1 MSEASP
7 HAPATWTLQDTRAL
21 CIVGELRAALNLSS
35 PRPGLSGLSLQGQSL
50 PGSILQ
56 VAFDPA
62 ASDTPARLSDAYIR
76 RSDLVATYIPTEA
89 YPFRTQIYWRGV
101 ADNAALAVVDL
112 IVSVQTHLL
121 DTRPE
126 LQASVS
132 LQGELLRLRDGGDG
146 HFEPV
151 EYRSAADDAD
161 APGCFLWRI
170 AGSHLSFAGMIHP
183 ADRRDLRIER
193 DGDQTRVGFGLFWCF
208 LEKGV
213 ILRARLRGVFLP
225 REGDD
230 AAAVNWYRDLVA
242 AKPPLTT

>member
-7 HAPATWTLQDTRAL
+7 PAPATWTLQDTRAQY
-21 CIVGELRAALNLSS
+21 IAGELRGTVDLTS
-35 PRPGLSGLSLQGQSL
+35 PRPGLSGLSLRGQSL

-62 ASDTPARLSDAYIR
+62 ASDRSARLSDAYIR
-76 RSDLVATYIPTEA
+76 RSDLVATYTSTEA
-89 YPFRTQIYWRGV
+89 CPFRTQIYWRAV
-101 ADNAALAVVDL
+101 ADNAALTALDL
-112 IVSVQTHLL
+112 IISVQTHLL
-121 DTRPE
+121 DTRPV
-126 LQASVS
+126 LQASIS
-132 LQGELLRLRDGGDG
+132 LPGELLRLREGGDG

-151 EYRSAADDAD
+151 ECRSAADDAD

-170 AGSHLSFAGMIHP
+170 AGSGLSFAGMIHP
-183 ADRRDLRIER
+183 ADRRSLHIER
-193 DGDQTRVGFGLFWCF
+193 DGEQTRVRFSLFSCF

-225 REGDD
+225 RESEDV
-230 AAAVNWYRDLVA
+230 AAVNWYRELVA